1 MADGKRPGGLT
12 ALAVLNFVFGGLSI
26 IYTLV
31 AGLVVVTAHTVVNTS
46 MEAAERMGAKG
57 EDLHNASSSA
67 KGSVGLGYAYVALC
81 IVGAALLIVA
91 GVGYLKQKRM
101 MGRTLGSVYALVS
114 LASTLMAMV
123 SFGANTGISLVFFV
137 YPILTLIMVN
147 TTFKDDLVN

>member
-46 MEAAERMGAKG
+46 MEAAEKMGAKG

-67 KGSVGLGYAYVALC
+67 KGSVVP
-81 IVGAALLIVA
+81 LLPC
-91 GVGYLKQKRM
+91 RPT
-101 MGRTLGSVYALVS
+101 RTSCS
-114 LASTLMAMV
+114 KSTAST
-123 SFGANTGISLVFFV
+123 
-137 YPILTLIMVN
+137 P
-147 TTFKDDLVN
+147 